1 MNYLF
6 YAVICHNGK
15 QILKEGR
22 DIDKKKPFSVDKK

>member
-22 DIDKKKPFSVDKK
+22 DIEKKKAF